1 MLVELLLHST
11 EHWIKDRRLLLDVAL
26 SRSRG
31 KKSLSV
37 RIRSS
42 RCSNAVSRVSFS
54 IGRELLPERR
64 ELLLPLVVAFIMQR
78 LVLDVALS
86 SGRGAEQVVR
96 RGSQH
101 ELDQHWQGHC
111 IRSRLGGQDVDVNHG
126 V

>member
-42 RCSNAVSRVSFS
+42 RRSNAVSRVSFS

-64 ELLLPLVVAFIMQR
+64 ELLPPLVVA
-78 LVLDVALS
+78 
-86 SGRGAEQVVR
+86 
-96 RGSQH
+96 
-101 ELDQHWQGHC
+101 
-111 IRSRLGGQDVDVNHG
+111 
-126 V
+126 